1 MKELKVEELEARIAP
16 DLTMTITPPA
26 GEAGTIQV
34 PVNLPLAAGHANG
47 ANGVEAASVA
57 RPRWRRRVSRAQGGR
72 AVGSLGAPSPSPG
85 RF

>member
-34 PVNLPLAAGHANG
+34 PVNLPLAAGHAND
-47 ANGVEAASVA
+47 ANGVE
-57 RPRWRRRVSRAQGGR
+57 
-72 AVGSLGAPSPSPG
+72 VG
-85 RF
+85 